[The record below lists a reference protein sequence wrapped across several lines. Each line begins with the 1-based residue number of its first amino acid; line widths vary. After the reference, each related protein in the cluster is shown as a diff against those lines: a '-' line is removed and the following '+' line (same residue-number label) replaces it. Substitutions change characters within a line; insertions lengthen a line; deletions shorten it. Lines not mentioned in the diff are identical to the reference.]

1 MGLDMYLE
9 GSFSRRAYVQPTDQ
23 DYADMRE
30 GKEVTLEKSQALID
44 ALESTGLQNAPIEHE
59 WNHLTY
65 VFPIITWRKANQ
77 LHKWFVD
84 NCQEGNDNCQR
95 HYVSR
100 KHLEELLE
108 IINTILNCGDP
119 LNRLQVA
126 KELLPTDIEGC
137 FFGTEEYDDWYFKD
151 LEDTKK
157 VLDKVFAYEKTA
169 EAGHCFD
176 NFYYQSSW

>member
-23 DYADMRE
+23 QYVDMRE
-30 GKEVTLEKSQALID
+30 GKEVTVEKSQALID

-65 VFPIITWRKANQ
+65 VFPIWTWRKANQ
-77 LHKWFVD
+77 IHKWFVD
-84 NCQEGNDNCQR
+84 NVQEGNDNCQR
-95 HYVSR
+95 HWVT
-100 KHLEELLE
+100 KEKLIELSELIDEILE
-108 IINTILNCGDP
+108 IEDP
-119 LNRLQVA
+119 TEKVAKA

-137 FFGTEEYDDWYFKD
+137 FFGSEEYDDWYFEN

-157 VLDKVFAYEKTA
+157 VLDKVFAYNATA
-169 EAGHCFD
+169 ESGHCFD

>member
-9 GSFSRRAYVQPTDQ
+9 GSFSKRAYIQPTDQ
-23 DYADMRE
+23 QYADMRE
-30 GKEVTLEKSQALID
+30 GKEVTVEKSQALID
-44 ALESTGLQNAPIEHE
+44 ALEATGLQNAPIEHE

-77 LHKWFVD
+77 IHKWFVD
-84 NCQEGNDNCQR
+84 NVQEGDDNCQR
-95 HYVSR
+95 HYVSESD
-100 KHLEELLE
+100 LEELLE
-108 IINTILNCGDP
+108 IINEILEIKDP
-119 LNRLQVA
+119 IERKA
-126 KELLPTDIEGC
+126 KAFHTLPTDIEGC
-137 FFGTEEYDDWYFKD
+137 FFGSEDYGDWYFEQ

-157 VLDKVFAYEKTA
+157 VLDKLFAYNATA

>member
-9 GSFSRRAYVQPTDQ
+9 GSFSKRAYVQPTDQ
-23 DYADMRE
+23 QYIDMRE
-30 GKEVTLEKSQALID
+30 GKEVTVERSQALID
-44 ALESTGLQNAPIEHE
+44 ALEATGLQNAPIEHE

-77 LHKWFVD
+77 IHKWFVD
-84 NCQEGNDNCQR
+84 NVQEGDDNCQR
-95 HYVSR
+95 HYVSESD
-100 KHLEELLE
+100 LEELLE
-108 IINTILNCGDP
+108 IINEILEIKDP
-119 LNRLQVA
+119 IERKA
-126 KELLPTDIEGC
+126 KAFHTLPTDIEGC
-137 FFGTEEYDDWYFKD
+137 FFGSEDYGDWYFEQ

-157 VLDKVFAYEKTA
+157 VLDKLFAYNATA

>member
-9 GSFSRRAYVQPTDQ
+9 GSFSRRAYIRPTNQ

-30 GKEVTLEKSQALID
+30 GKEVTVKKSQALID
-44 ALESTGLQNAPIEHE
+44 ALEATGLQNAPIEHYS
-59 WNHLTY
+59 NHLTY

-77 LHKWFVD
+77 IHKWFVD
-84 NCQEGNDNCQR
+84 NVQEGDDNCQR

-100 KHLEELLE
+100 ENLEELLE
-108 IINTILNCGDP
+108 IINTILEIKDSTEKITK
-119 LNRLQVA
+119 A

-137 FFGTEEYDDWYFKD
+137 FFGSDEYDDWYFEN

-176 NFYYQSSW
+176 SFYYQSSW